1 MTRQQNIAWV
11 MVSLHSN
18 RNSHCDSSGEV
29 RVIACQG
36 RKLLKMQAR
45 SQVEGCSVAHSPLQA
60 FEETSRPA
68 SKWGPDWAEEAW
80 RCRLNLARRKLEK
93 RSQNQRPKKHQ
104 EEWKRLLPPKR
115 KQLKRRSL
123 LKMAWRPEF
132 QKGQKAGGGASR

>member
-18 RNSHCDSSGEV
+18 TNSHCDSSGEV

-45 SQVEGCSVAHSPLQA
+45 SQVEGCSVARSPLQA

-68 SKWGPDWAEEAW
+68 SKLGSDWTEEPW
-80 RCRLNLARRKLEK
+80 RCCLNQERRKLEK

-104 EEWKRLLPPKR
+104 EEWKRLLLPKR

-123 LKMAWRPEF
+123 LKMAWRPEI
-132 QKGQKAGGGASR
+132 QEGQEAGGGASR

>member
-1 MTRQQNIAWV
+1 MTRQQNIALI

-45 SQVEGCSVAHSPLQA
+45 SQVEGCSVARSPLQA

-68 SKWGPDWAEEAW
+68 SKLGLDWADEAW
-80 RCRLNLARRKLEK
+80 RCCLNQARRKLEK
-93 RSQNQRPKKHQ
+93 RSQNRRPKKHQ

>member
-18 RNSHCDSSGEV
+18 TNSHCDSSGEV

-45 SQVEGCSVAHSPLQA
+45 SQVEGCSVARSPLQA

-68 SKWGPDWAEEAW
+68 SKLGSDWAEEAW
-80 RCRLNLARRKLEK
+80 RCRLNQARRKLEK
-93 RSQNQRPKKHQ
+93 RSQNRRPKKHQ
-104 EEWKRLLPPKR
+104 EEWKRLLSPKR

-123 LKMAWRPEF
+123 LKMAWRPEI
-132 QKGQKAGGGASR
+132 QEGQEAGGGASR